1 MKRILL
7 FVLTV
12 LVMVFSASFVGAIDA
27 QYIIKEADKA
37 RAPGDSFSFELEVI
51 SKKPDRKDEISKFKI
66 LVKGRDKS
74 LVKFTYPKRDK
85 GKVMLMVGN
94 NLWIY
99 IPTSRNPIRI
109 SQQQRLIGQVSNG
122 DVVRTNFSQDYF
134 ASLLEEIEL
143 EGKNCYLLELIA
155 KSNEV
160 AYHRIIYW
168 VEKGSFNPV
177 KSEFY
182 TISGKLLKSAY
193 YQGYKDILGRE
204 RITQMVIADN
214 LREGQTSIMEYSN
227 MKIEEFPD
235 HIFQKSYL
243 KHVK

>member
-7 FVLTV
+7 PVLTV
-12 LVMVFSASFVGAIDA
+12 VVLVFSALSAGAIEAED
-27 QYIIKEADKA
+27 IIKEADKA
-37 RAPGDSFSFELEVI
+37 RAPGDSFSFDLEVT
-51 SKKPDRKDEISKFKI
+51 SEKPDRKDEISRFKV

-85 GKVMLMVGN
+85 GKIMLMVGN

-122 DVVRTNFSQDYF
+122 DVARTNFAQDYVP
-134 ASLLEEIEL
+134 SLLGEEEL
-143 EGKNCYLLELIA
+143 EGKDCHLLELIA

-168 VEKGSFNPV
+168 VEKDTLNPV

-182 TISGKLLKSAY
+182 TISGKLLKTAY
-193 YQGYKDILGRE
+193 YQGYKEILGRE
-204 RITQMVIADN
+204 RMTRMLIADN

-227 MKIEEFPD
+227 MRIEEFPD
-235 HIFQKSYL
+235 QIFQKGYL
-243 KHVK
+243 KHVR